1 MRRVTSFLLLALSGI
16 LLFFAVTGP
25 HGLLHLRAVDR
36 EIEQMAEKN
45 RELDREILSLQN
57 QIYGVQR
64 SDQVLEEHARE
75 QLGLSKPGE
84 IVYILPPR
92 TPSTGAAPAGS
103 MASEGSVTAGTG
115 GASEAGATR

>member
-25 HGLLHLRAVDR
+25 HGLLHLRAVDH

-92 TPSTGAAPAGS
+92 APSVASGS
-103 MASEGSVTAGTG
+103 
-115 GASEAGATR
+115 SEAGASGAAR